1 MSLSKIDKEHANEL
15 LLAINSQNVNHNGLE
30 VIKTNYMQYGK
41 LKQLAKQ
48 MEKLQLEA
56 QEIIEDSFTLY
67 DIKKNLE
74 LSLQN
79 FILNNNKNQTI
90 EIIKRRFSN
99 SLAIYSVITYVLG
112 VGDRHL
118 DNIMVTKNGVIFH
131 IDYSFCIGHDP
142 KPFFPPVIFFS
153 SLS

>member
-56 QEIIEDSFTLY
+56 QEIIEDSFLQH
-67 DIKKNLE
+67 
-74 LSLQN
+74 SLQN
-79 FILNNNKNQTI
+79 VECKCKKISGTTYHLYVDVDGKQY
-90 EIIKRRFSN
+90 FSLVSPN
-99 SLAIYSVITYVLG
+99 EWNGEHKHNYVG
-112 VGDRHL
+112 SYYYDFDKTFVKQ
-118 DNIMVTKNGVIFH
+118 N
-131 IDYSFCIGHDP
+131 
-142 KPFFPPVIFFS
+142 
-153 SLS
+153 